1 MELYLVQHA
10 EAKAKDEDPARP
22 LSEKGWESLEKV
34 SGFLEGVGVKVV
46 RILHSG
52 KLRARQTAEKL
63 GEVVGSSEGVGET
76 DGLAPL
82 DDPSIWGERL
92 IEESDNVMLVG
103 HLPHLSR
110 LSGLLISG
118 DLDRKVIE
126 FKNGGVVCLERDDEG
141 NWSVVWIII
150 PQILD

>member
-1 MELYLVQHA
+1 M
-10 EAKAKDEDPARP
+10 
-22 LSEKGWESLEKV
+22 
-34 SGFLEGVGVKVV
+34 
-46 RILHSG
+46 I
-52 KLRARQTAEKL
+52 
-63 GEVVGSSEGVGET
+63 
-76 DGLAPL
+76 
-82 DDPSIWGERL
+82 SIF
-92 IEESDNVMLVG
+92 IYKDNVMLVG

-118 DLDRKVIE
+118 DPDRKVIE

>member
-1 MELYLVQHA
+1 
-10 EAKAKDEDPARP
+10 
-22 LSEKGWESLEKV
+22 
-34 SGFLEGVGVKVV
+34 
-46 RILHSG
+46 
-52 KLRARQTAEKL
+52 
-63 GEVVGSSEGVGET
+63 
-76 DGLAPL
+76 
-82 DDPSIWGERL
+82 
-92 IEESDNVMLVG
+92 MLVG

-118 DLDRKVIE
+118 DPDRKVIE